1 MNQPEIIE
9 PMTEE
14 DLETVAAIEESS
26 FRDPWPLQSFQTEL
40 RHNRHAVYY
49 VVRAEGR
56 VIAYIGAWI
65 IIDEVHITTLAVA
78 EPYRRRGIATL
89 LVKALVEKARQRGA
103 HCLTLEVRP
112 SNTNARCFYEKLG
125 FKVLGRRKRYYCDED
140 ALIMTKRDFYFG
152 DLQEGGD
159 PDGG

>member
-14 DLETVAAIEESS
+14 DLEAVAAIEASS

-49 VVRAEGR
+49 VIRADGL

-78 EPYRRRGIATL
+78 DPYRRRGIATRL
-89 LVKALVEKARQRGA
+89 IKALLEKARQKGA
-103 HCLTLEVRP
+103 LCLTLEVRP

-140 ALIMTKRDFYFG
+140 ALIMTKRDLCF
-152 DLQEGGD
+152 DDQQEGGD